1 MRGDL
6 DRANRGNA
14 LSPTGKFLRVGIIAV
29 VDDQGRRKALRRA
42 FVLHE
47 NSFTFRRPGK
57 NGGYPNFASD
67 VSCVPGCRGDSVARH
82 SSFETWS
89 RLGVGDSLRGSHL
102 DQPKYRY
109 PLSPRFFPVSFNCN
123 RQRAQSSRDKKCL
136 SSAGPSP
143 T

>member
-47 NSFTFRRPGK
+47 NSFTFTPYGGVKVFAALCQRR
-57 NGGYPNFASD
+57 
-67 VSCVPGCRGDSVARH
+67 
-82 SSFETWS
+82 
-89 RLGVGDSLRGSHL
+89 
-102 DQPKYRY
+102 
-109 PLSPRFFPVSFNCN
+109 LS
-123 RQRAQSSRDKKCL
+123 QSSLFR
-136 SSAGPSP
+136 
-143 T
+143 

>member
-47 NSFTFRRPGK
+47 NSFTFTPYGNRFDRLL
-57 NGGYPNFASD
+57 FD
-67 VSCVPGCRGDSVARH
+67 VR
-82 SSFETWS
+82 
-89 RLGVGDSLRGSHL
+89 
-102 DQPKYRY
+102 
-109 PLSPRFFPVSFNCN
+109 
-123 RQRAQSSRDKKCL
+123 
-136 SSAGPSP
+136 
-143 T
+143 